1 MSAFSAALLP
11 SYRARPVKQI
21 GGSLAVPG
29 DKSISHRALM
39 LGAVADGVSEVRG
52 LLTGADCLA
61 TLAAVRA
68 MGVRVELRDDHARI
82 HGTGWDGLRAAPGA
96 IDLGNSG
103 TAMRLFAGLLAGQ
116 PFDSVLTGDESLRGR
131 PMARVADPLNAMG
144 ARIETQGGCPP
155 LTIRG
160 GRRLHGI
167 DFAMP
172 VASAQVKSALLLAG
186 LGAQGRTVL
195 TEPAVS
201 RDHTERMLAA
211 MGVTLEGDGRRIV
224 LDGPQRLRSIRM
236 QVPGDFSS
244 AAFFIVAGCLAAHDG
259 IVIRDVGLNPTRL
272 GLLEILK
279 LMGGQVRVL
288 APRTVGQ
295 EPVADLEI
303 RRSRLR
309 GVAIPAALVPLA
321 IDEFPIVFI
330 AAAAAAGQTLV
341 QGAAELRHKESDRIS
356 VMVAGLRTLGAQVEE
371 RPDGV
376 LIGGGPL
383 TGGAVDSGGDHRVAM
398 AFAVASLITDGELLI
413 RDTRNVATSFPG
425 FVQLACSAGLDLE
438 ETDGTA

>member
-1 MSAFSAALLP
+1 LSEFSAALLP

-21 GGSLAVPG
+21 GGAVTVPG

-39 LGAVADGVSEVRG
+39 LGAVADGVSEISG

-61 TLAAVRA
+61 TLGAVRDL
-68 MGVRVELRDDHARI
+68 GVRIELRDEYARI
-82 HGTGWDGLRAAPGA
+82 HGTGWDGLRAPPGE

-131 PMARVADPLNAMG
+131 PMARVAEPLNAMG
-144 ARIETQGGCPP
+144 AQIETRDGCPP
-155 LTIRG
+155 LIIHG
-160 GRRLHGI
+160 GRQLHGI
-167 DFAMP
+167 DFLMP
-172 VASAQVKSALLLAG
+172 LASAQVKSAVLLAG
-186 LGAQGRTVL
+186 LGARGRTVL

-211 MGVTLEGDGRRIV
+211 MGVSLEREGRRIV
-224 LDGPQRLRSIRM
+224 LGGPQRLRPIRI

-244 AAFFIVAGCLAAHDG
+244 AAFFIVAGCLAARDG
-259 IVIRDVGLNPTRL
+259 LLIRNVGLNPTRL

-279 LMGGQVRVL
+279 LMGGEVRVL
-288 APRTVGQ
+288 AARTVGQ

-303 RRSRLR
+303 RRSRLQ

-321 IDEFPIVFI
+321 IDEFPIIFI

-341 QGAAELRHKESDRIS
+341 RGAAELRHKESDRIS
-356 VMVAGLRTLGAQVEE
+356 VMVAGLQALGAQVEE

-376 LIGGGPL
+376 LISGGPL
-383 TGGAVDSGGDHRVAM
+383 TGGTVDSGGNHRVAM

-425 FVQLACSAGLDLE
+425 FAQLARSVGLDLE
-438 ETDGTA
+438 ETRGAA